1 MRVSRHLS
9 ATALGGRADRER
21 GRRSGT
27 RAEPGKAEEGGA
39 VELRRPTTTRPGEG
53 LPLPSGG
60 TSRRRQGEGGAVELR
75 RPTTTRP
82 GEGLPL
88 PSGGTSR
95 RRQGEG
101 GAPWHATPRALSA

>member
-1 MRVSRHLS
+1 MIRQLR
-9 ATALGGRADRER
+9 GRADRER

-60 TSRRRQGEGGAVELR
+60 TSRRRQGEGGA
-75 RPTTTRP
+75 
-82 GEGLPL
+82 
-88 PSGGTSR
+88 
-95 RRQGEG
+95 
-101 GAPWHATPRALSA
+101 PWHATPRALSARPLMVITASSDAVGGCFGAGHSSA

>member
-60 TSRRRQGEGGAVELR
+60 TSRRRQGEGGA
-75 RPTTTRP
+75 
-82 GEGLPL
+82 
-88 PSGGTSR
+88 
-95 RRQGEG
+95 
-101 GAPWHATPRALSA
+101 PWHATPRALSARPLNLGEYVEVRKEEE